1 MSFPGSNPTNPLEGL
16 PRLDP
21 LPDDIDIFTLYRQ
34 VFCTGSKN
42 VAADTT
48 SSVNWWYHGFVTIQG
63 HGAPPLLM
71 LEAHNLVSC
80 RQREKDNADELKI
93 DWVMLVQFDDLYSGG
108 PSTSIHNPLTG
119 HTAETPSP
127 FFHPPGTF
135 TVNRKSNS
143 ELGLLIERPG
153 IPSYQGEIIA
163 GLLRNDHRRVCL
175 IQTQPQEPNNKNGTD
190 AYTQLTLML
199 TVDLSEARGG
209 NQSAG
214 SARSLP
220 GRGVFWGFQHGPL
233 NTLFGFDEGIH
244 GDFRTQGKLVKGDHD
259 EAVVP
264 GLWARYKKDF
274 PDFFDGAGAL
284 SPDWDGLLSGRLRGD
299 ELTA

>member
-34 VFCTGSKN
+34 VFCTDSKN

-80 RQREKDNADELKI
+80 RLRDKDNADELKI
-93 DWVMLVQFDDLYSGG
+93 DWVMLVQFDDLYLGG

-119 HTAETPSP
+119 HTAETPNP

-143 ELGLLIERPG
+143 ELALLIERLG

-175 IQTQPQEPNNKNGTD
+175 IQTQPQEPNSKNGTD

-209 NQSAG
+209 DPECRTSLESPRARRILG
-214 SARSLP
+214 FPARSA
-220 GRGVFWGFQHGPL
+220 QH
-233 NTLFGFDEGIH
+233 
-244 GDFRTQGKLVKGDHD
+244 
-259 EAVVP
+259 AV
-264 GLWARYKKDF
+264 
-274 PDFFDGAGAL
+274 
-284 SPDWDGLLSGRLRGD
+284 RLRRGHPRRFPHSGK
-299 ELTA
+299 AGKGRP